1 MSAPLSQRFRH
12 MGVSNKGGCLPGF
25 TVLYTLERW
34 WQGVQNGFITC
45 QTLIKIMEVRPEN
58 GPQYTAQGSKISVD
72 PAAVVR
78 ERGNRCGRA
87 TCNSAGSVSGRAGP
101 AGYLAT
107 GRRPIDSRG
116 KCKRIVYCIS
126 KTEEG
131 FTTVRDKNQC
141 FGDKS
146 TTKCCKRRCAT
157 CNFINTDNE
166 VRSASTGY
174 WFKIQQN
181 SNCESKNVVY
191 LLSCKKC
198 GLQYVGETKRSLW
211 QRFGEHKNSVKN
223 KKMNTLMV
231 QHFNQVGHSVEDM
244 TIMVLHQNDNGQGS
258 GVKGGLIQCE
268 DFYIRLL
275 NTVYPYGLNDKVKG
289 YGCATEISNPTVHKM
304 QPYFCHKFKRKNRGH
319 GARKRRRPQRNMQFI
334 HELQETYKNRHNM
347 DGIIS
352 VVNYLK
358 TQNKKTLSHFFRII
372 GQVGSKLS
380 GRLQLLLLGYMSGYY
395 KKMSECKGIER
406 KDKYRLI
413 VEFPNKG
420 VELIQLSNIFLDKKL
435 NKIIP
440 IDIGKTIKKVA
451 VVYKYEQPISRK
463 LINYSKTLR
472 NMGIKDVQN
481 ILESEC
487 RCSQSPFLYK
497 QVGHVIT
504 GNLDIVGN
512 WELREIFKK
521 GSKYRLP
528 KVIDWVQV
536 ERVAATAII
545 KYGNHLHKK
554 YNVGFAV
561 IGEYIERFMQ
571 IVKSRIVKE
580 RNRSSNYQMVGH
592 FLPKNELNRLQSQFI
607 IVQADKAAGNY
618 VFVCKKYYIESIC
631 QELGVSVCNG
641 GIQII
646 GNETYKPVVKSM
658 SVLVNEHQD
667 LVIKYGWEASVN
679 KERKLELPILFATPK
694 LHKNPY
700 GWRFIAGSRFSTIR
714 PVNILLHKVLGHL
727 KRHFERY
734 LKVIEKNT
742 GYKHYWSVN
751 NSQQVVEELESIQ
764 KKGAISAIVTCD
776 FSTLFT
782 KLPHQVIINCLY
794 QLVEM
799 CFRNSGKRYIMVKN
813 TFCCYTD
820 EVDSGKDTVCLKKEE
835 VFEIIEVI
843 LNETYVQFGGQLF
856 KQICGVPIGGNSS
869 SLIADLA
876 LSVMEYRYITECV
889 KERKPVPRGVR
900 YVDDLNVLNSKE
912 FMETAKDIYSKE
924 LVLNRTNSNYLEAA
938 FLDMEIMLSDS
949 LQYRI
954 YNKTDD
960 FSFEVVRYGFKESNV
975 HSSMGVGVFLSQL
988 TRFIRI
994 TNSLRDF
1001 EGRVSEM
1008 YNTFISHGFSES
1020 QLQSKFLLFAK
1031 QNRVRM
1037 EWLGIGSNSEM
1048 VRLATRIF
1056 GRVRIF

>member
-1 MSAPLSQRFRH
+1 M
-12 MGVSNKGGCLPGF
+12 
-25 TVLYTLERW
+25 
-34 WQGVQNGFITC
+34 
-45 QTLIKIMEVRPEN
+45 KIQPET
-58 GPQYTAQGSKISVD
+58 GPQYSAQGSKISED
-72 PAAVVR
+72 PANGVK
-78 ERGNRCGRA
+78 ERGAIGGRSNRNSTEVVHVQAISVGPAATGHTAFISANKKFSHCGPA
-87 TCNSAGSVSGRAGP
+87 TCNSAGLVNGWTDP
-101 AGYLAT
+101 AGFWGN
-107 GRRPIDSRG
+107 GRRPTDSLG
-116 KCKRIVYCIS
+116 KCKKIVYCVS
-126 KTEEG
+126 KTEG
-131 FTTVRDKNQC
+131 GLVVVRDKNQG

-157 CNFINTDNE
+157 CNFINTDTE
-166 VRSASTGY
+166 IRSASTGY
-174 WFKIQQN
+174 WFKIQQD

-191 LLSCKKC
+191 LLSCKQC
-198 GLQYVGETKRSLW
+198 GLQYVGETKRSLR

-231 QHFNQVGHSVEDM
+231 QHFNQAGHSFEDM
-244 TIMVLHQNDNGQGS
+244 TITVLHQIDNEQGKS
-258 GVKGGLIQCE
+258 GLTQCE

-289 YGCATEISNPTVHKM
+289 YGCATEINNPTVHKM
-304 QPYFCHKFKRKNRGH
+304 QPYFCHKFRRRNRGH
-319 GARKRRRPQRNMQFI
+319 GARKRRRPQRNLQFI
-334 HELQETYKNRHNM
+334 RELQDTYKNRHNM
-347 DGIIS
+347 DGILS

-358 TQNKKTLSHFFRII
+358 TQNKKTLCHNFRIL
-372 GQVGSKLS
+372 GQVGSELN

-395 KKMSECKGIER
+395 KTMSEYKGNDR

-420 VELIQLSNIFLDKKL
+420 VELIQMSNIFMDKKL

-440 IDIGKTIKKVA
+440 TDIGKTMQKVV
-451 VVYKYEQPISRK
+451 VVYKYEQPISGK
-463 LINYSKTLR
+463 LVNYSKTLR

-487 RCSQSPFLYK
+487 RCGQSPFLYK
-497 QVGHVIT
+497 QVGHVVT
-504 GNLDIVGN
+504 GNLDIIEN

-528 KVIDWVQV
+528 KVIDWEQV
-536 ERVAATAII
+536 EKAAATAII

-554 YNVGFAV
+554 YKVGFAA
-561 IGEYIERFMQ
+561 IGGYIERFMQ
-571 IVKSRIVKE
+571 IVKSRIFKE
-580 RNRSSNYQMVGH
+580 RNRILDYKSVGH
-592 FLPKNELNRLQSQFI
+592 VLPKTELKRLQSQFI

-618 VFVCKKYYIESIC
+618 TFVCKKYYIKSIC
-631 QELGVSVCNG
+631 QELGVSICNG
-641 GIQII
+641 GIHVI
-646 GNETYKPVVKSM
+646 GNETYKPVAKSM
-658 SVLVNEHQD
+658 SVLVNEHHD
-667 LVIKYGWEASVN
+667 LVLKYGWEANDS
-679 KERKLELPILFATPK
+679 KGRKPELPILFATPK

-751 NSQQVVEELESIQ
+751 NSQQVVEGLESIQ
-764 KKGAISAIVTCD
+764 RKEAISAIVTCD

-782 KLPHQVIINCLY
+782 KLPHQAIINCLY

-813 TFCCYTD
+813 TFCCYSD
-820 EVDSGKDTVCLKKEE
+820 ELESGKDTVCLKKEE

-889 KERKPVPRGVR
+889 RERKPVPRGLR
-900 YVDDLNVLNSKE
+900 YVDDLNIINSKD
-912 FMETAKDIYSKE
+912 FMDTAKDIYSEE
-924 LVLNRTNSNYLEAA
+924 LVLNRTNSSYRKAA
-938 FLDMEIMLSDS
+938 FLDMEIMVSDS

-960 FSFEVVRYGFKESNV
+960 FSFDVVRYGFKESNI
-975 HSSMGVGVFLSQL
+975 HSSVGAGVFLSQL

-994 TNSLRDF
+994 TNSLSDF

-1008 YNTFISHGFSES
+1008 YKTFISHGFSES
-1020 QLQSKFLLFAK
+1020 QLQSKFLLFVK
-1031 QNRVRM
+1031 QNRARM
-1037 EWLGIGSNSEM
+1037 EWLGISSNSEM
-1048 VRLATRIF
+1048 VLLATRIF
-1056 GRVRIF
+1056 G